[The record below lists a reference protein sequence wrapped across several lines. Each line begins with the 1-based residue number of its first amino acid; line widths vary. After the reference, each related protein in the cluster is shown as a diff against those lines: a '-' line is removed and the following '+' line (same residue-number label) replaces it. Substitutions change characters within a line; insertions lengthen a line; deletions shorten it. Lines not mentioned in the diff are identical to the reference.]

1 MADFDETYDAA
12 LTRSRIDSL
21 SDEDASLLD
30 GQEKGRM
37 LPQPQG
43 FRILCALPVVAE
55 KSLGGI
61 IRPEDTRAREEVASN
76 LLMVLALGPDCYGDK
91 GRFPTGPW
99 CKAGDFVLVRS
110 YSGTRFKV
118 RGQELRLINDDM
130 VEAVVEDPRGFS
142 RF

>member
-1 MADFDETYDAA
+1 VAGFDDVYDAD
-12 LTRSRIDSL
+12 LTRMRVQEISER
-21 SDEDASLLD
+21 DASLLD
-30 GQEKGRM
+30 GMQRGKM

-55 KSLGGI
+55 KSQGGI
-61 IRPEDTRAREEVASN
+61 IRPEDSRQREEIASN
-76 LLMVLALGPDCYGDK
+76 LLLVLALGPDCYADRA
-91 GRFPTGPW
+91 RFPTGPW
-99 CKAGDFVLVRS
+99 CKEGDFILVRS

-142 RF
+142 RY

>member
-1 MADFDETYDAA
+1 
-12 LTRSRIDSL
+12 
-21 SDEDASLLD
+21 
-30 GQEKGRM
+30 
-37 LPQPQG
+37 
-43 FRILCALPVVAE
+43 
-55 KSLGGI
+55 
-61 IRPEDTRAREEVASN
+61 
-76 LLMVLALGPDCYGDK
+76 MVLALGPDCYGDK

>member
-1 MADFDETYDAA
+1 VAGFDDFYDAA
-12 LTRSRIDSL
+12 LTRSRIQEI
-21 SDEDASLLD
+21 SDEDADLLD

-61 IRPEDTRAREEVASN
+61 IRPEDLRAREEVASN
-76 LLMVLALGPDCYGDK
+76 LLMVLAMGPDCYGDK
-91 GRFPTGPW
+91 ARFPTGPW
-99 CKAGDFVLVRS
+99 CKPGDFVLVRS

-142 RF
+142 RY